1 MILWCDYAECY
12 MSSTDWEYLMF
23 ADIVFFGENLPDK
36 FFECSSAVSVIWCN
50 DYVAALSALY
60 SCFC

>member
-1 MILWCDYAECY
+1 V
-12 MSSTDWEYLMF
+12 SSTGWEYLMF